1 MKKVLSLIITLL
13 TVSALQVRAQS
24 DGFAQLLKAAPG
36 DAEKL
41 LNAYANPLFKGF
53 GTGLNNGWTN
63 TAKTKGFLHVDV
75 RLSVSGVF
83 MPSADKSFDVTQIGL
98 TNNIRP
104 IPGSPNITP
113 TVAGDKDMTPAT
125 LGIYS
130 NNNLLVDQFTLPKR
144 ITPVIPVPQIQA
156 TIGLIKSTD
165 FTVRYIPKTK
175 ISTDLGSVG
184 MIGVGLKH
192 NIMGDIFGGLGKR
205 LVPFDLAIAAGYT
218 RLNYELP
225 VEVRPGAG
233 KVPDATSANKTDF
246 STQRIE
252 GHFSGFNLQ
261 AIISKKLLFF
271 TPFAAVGY
279 NTARTNVG
287 LLGNFP
293 VSSGLATYTVYTD
306 PVNIK
311 ATSINDFKVD
321 AGFQLDLAF
330 LKFYASGSLA
340 KYKSV
345 TAGIGLGF

>member
-1 MKKVLSLIITLL
+1 MKKVLSLIITIL
-13 TVSALQVRAQS
+13 TISTLQVEAQS

-41 LNAYANPLFKGF
+41 LNAYATPLFKGF

-63 TAKTKGFLHVDV
+63 TAKTKGFLHFEV
-75 RLSVSGVF
+75 RVSASGVF
-83 MPSADKSFDVTQIGL
+83 VPTADKSFDVTQIGL
-98 TNNIRP
+98 TGNIKP
-104 IPGSPNITP
+104 IPGSSNITP
-113 TVAGDKDMTPAT
+113 TVAGDNGMTPTT

-130 NNNLLVDQFTLPKR
+130 NNNVLIDQFTLPKR
-144 ITPVIPVPQIQA
+144 ITPVIPAPQIQA
-156 TIGLIKSTD
+156 TIGLVKSTD

-184 MIGVGLKH
+184 MIGFGVKH
-192 NIMGDIFGGLGKR
+192 NIMNDIFTGLSR
-205 LVPFDLAIAAGYT
+205 QLAPFDLAIAAGYS

-233 KVPDATSANKTDF
+233 KVPDAASASKTDF

-252 GHFSGFNLQ
+252 GHFSGFNIQ

-279 NTARTNVG
+279 NVARTNVG

-293 VSSGLATYTVYTD
+293 VSNAIATYTVYTD
-306 PVNIK
+306 PVNININ
-311 ATSINDFKVD
+311 SINNVKVD

-345 TAGIGLGF
+345 TAGVGLGF